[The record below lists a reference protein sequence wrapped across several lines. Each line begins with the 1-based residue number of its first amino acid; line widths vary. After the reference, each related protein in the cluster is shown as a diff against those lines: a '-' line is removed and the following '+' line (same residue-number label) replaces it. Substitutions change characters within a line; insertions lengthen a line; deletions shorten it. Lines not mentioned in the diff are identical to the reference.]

1 MTAVLTRINL
11 CELLCTENFQLSI
24 RSDQG
29 NSFFCR
35 LKTIEIVIR
44 NTQGAED
51 VVKKYENRLR
61 EVHTVP
67 TNVQEVENYCS
78 ELKVIFT
85 VHVLVDALFYVTLG
99 ESCSIL

>member
-1 MTAVLTRINL
+1 M
-11 CELLCTENFQLSI
+11 
-24 RSDQG
+24 
-29 NSFFCR
+29 NSFLGR

-67 TNVQEVENYCS
+67 TNVQEVESYCS
-78 ELKVIFT
+78 ELKVMWGGDIAFE
-85 VHVLVDALFYVTLG
+85 LEIQCLFQHLNRNW
-99 ESCSIL
+99 EI

>member
-1 MTAVLTRINL
+1 M
-11 CELLCTENFQLSI
+11 
-24 RSDQG
+24 
-29 NSFFCR
+29 NSFLGR
-35 LKTIEIVIR
+35 LKTIEVVIR

-78 ELKVIFT
+78 ELKVMWSRDIAFG
-85 VHVLVDALFYVTLG
+85 LEIQRLFQHLNSNWV
-99 ESCSIL
+99 I